1 MAKTGGVPG
10 YIEDF
15 CHVRS
20 EIQASQTCAS
30 LNWVILGTCASF
42 CSTGVSLLLQE
53 VIDAAVSGK
62 AQRFAKLFMFTLV
75 YILFLCMVHYL
86 SSLVSKYLTEKMLRQ
101 YRQDIFRGIISRRPA
116 AYYKETSADYVSAMT
131 NDMKLIEENYIA
143 ALLNTFELAI
153 LFTASLGLLIALS
166 PLVTAILVL
175 ALKKL

>member
-1 MAKTGGVPG
+1 M
-10 YIEDF
+10 
-15 CHVRS
+15 
-20 EIQASQTCAS
+20 
-30 LNWVILGTCASF
+30 
-42 CSTGVSLLLQE
+42 
-53 VIDAAVSGK
+53 
-62 AQRFAKLFMFTLV
+62 
-75 YILFLCMVHYL
+75 
-86 SSLVSKYLTEKMLRQ
+86 SKYLTEKMLRQ

-153 LFTASLGLLIALS
+153 LFTASLGLLLALS